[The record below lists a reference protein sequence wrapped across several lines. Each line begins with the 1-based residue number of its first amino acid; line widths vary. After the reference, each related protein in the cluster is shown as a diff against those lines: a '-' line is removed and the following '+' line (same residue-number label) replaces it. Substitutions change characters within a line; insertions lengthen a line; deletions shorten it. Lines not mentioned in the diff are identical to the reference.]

1 MNREAECITVN
12 EFISRF
18 TIPDRQLPN
27 HYVLF
32 REVLFMTKDI
42 ITGASIQRFAI
53 ILMLYGGFYEISY
66 WVGPRITRFPY
77 KDSEIV
83 MTFALLLG
91 IVGIG
96 VEIYHKYE
104 AN

>member
-1 MNREAECITVN
+1 MHHGG
-12 EFISRF
+12 S
-18 TIPDRQLPN
+18 IPGRQLPN
-27 HYVLF
+27 YYVLF
-32 REVLFMTKDI
+32 RETLSMTKSI

-77 KDSEIV
+77 QDSGTI

>member
-1 MNREAECITVN
+1 
-12 EFISRF
+12 
-18 TIPDRQLPN
+18 
-27 HYVLF
+27 
-32 REVLFMTKDI
+32 MTKSI

-77 KDSEIV
+77 QDSGTI

-96 VEIYHKYE
+96 VEIYNKDE

>member
-1 MNREAECITVN
+1 
-12 EFISRF
+12 
-18 TIPDRQLPN
+18 
-27 HYVLF
+27 
-32 REVLFMTKDI
+32 MTKNI
-42 ITGASIQRFAI
+42 IPSASIQRFAI

-77 KDSEIV
+77 QYSGTI

-96 VEIYHKYE
+96 VEIYNKDE
-104 AN
+104 VN